1 MSRKELRDIKQKRI
15 SNNICCH
22 LIFNWLQH
30 LHDFASTAVAQGWW
44 WDKSVKSFLLPHSLL
59 SSLLGKNIIQMQL
72 LYRTLSKSKSIF
84 MHNKSLSPNPTCKSQ
99 FLNIL
104 TYAQMIYNSI
114 SLTSANHKKS
124 QTSFT
129 DSLNARVT
137 ALLVMKRCI
146 SYHVQLFPLKKKKA
160 CNKCHTSQVS
170 IQRATRPVWSSN
182 VAWAYN

>member
-1 MSRKELRDIKQKRI
+1 
-15 SNNICCH
+15 
-22 LIFNWLQH
+22 
-30 LHDFASTAVAQGWW
+30 
-44 WDKSVKSFLLPHSLL
+44 
-59 SSLLGKNIIQMQL
+59 MQL

-146 SYHVQLFPLKKKKA
+146 SYRVLFSLLKRKRLA
-160 CNKCHTSQVS
+160 
-170 IQRATRPVWSSN
+170 IN
-182 VAWAYN
+182 VTPPRYLSKELLDLYDLLM